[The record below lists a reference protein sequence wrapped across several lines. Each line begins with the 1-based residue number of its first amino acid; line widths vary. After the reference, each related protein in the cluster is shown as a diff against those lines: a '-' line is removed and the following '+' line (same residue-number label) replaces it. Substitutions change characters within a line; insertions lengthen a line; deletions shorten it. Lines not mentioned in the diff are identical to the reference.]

1 MLKGG
6 GQSIPYTTVV
16 EYLEYLDVY
25 EAIEEQ
31 NNLEMQQKH
40 EKAMQQAQQK
50 RGGR

>member
-6 GQSIPYTTVV
+6 GTSIPYTTVV